1 MKRYGL
7 IVLLMLLMPSRANAG
22 DVQKHDKLSGQL
34 KVTIVS
40 LKDDEGTVRIGLFDS
55 NANYASKDKPFKG
68 LSVDIKEKKAEC
80 TFEEIPYGTYALK
93 AYHDKNA
100 NGELDT
106 NFLGIPKEP
115 YGFSHTT
122 GGKFGQ
128 AKWDDAK
135 FVFDTKSMSI
145 EIEVK

>member
-7 IVLLMLLMPSRANAG
+7 IILIVVLMASFAVAG
-22 DVQKHDKLSGQL
+22 DVQRHDKLSGQL
-34 KVTIVS
+34 KVTIVG

-55 NANYASKDKPFKG
+55 NANYASKEKPFKG
-68 LSVDIKEKKAEC
+68 LSADIKDQKAEC
-80 TFEEIPYGTYALK
+80 TFEEIPHGTYALK
-93 AYHDKNA
+93 VYHDKNT
-100 NGELDT
+100 NGLLDA
-106 NFLGIPKEP
+106 NFLGVPKEP

-122 GGKFGQ
+122 RGRFDQ